1 MTMTSNYDKYIRPE
15 TWPIPVTEI
24 GYLFE
29 GRSGLD
35 GMVEIRC
42 WVAPNSERGSA
53 DCILGVVPREHVRG
67 AIGAIIAY
75 RNACRKLTG

>member
-1 MTMTSNYDKYIRPE
+1 MADYNQYIRPE

-29 GRSGLD
+29 GRSVLD
-35 GMVEIRC
+35 GMVEVRC
-42 WVAPNSERGSA
+42 WAAPNSGRDPA
-53 DCILGVVPREHVRG
+53 DYILGVVPREHVRG

-75 RNACRKLTG
+75 RNACSKLIG